1 MGLKKGQTNTK
12 AGRPRGR
19 PNKVT
24 GDLRVW
30 VNELL
35 NDNRHQISKDIQR
48 LEPYQRVMFFEKLLG
63 YAVPKM
69 QSVEAK
75 IDLNRLSDEQIDLII
90 NELNKN
96 LDNE

>member
-1 MGLKKGQTNTK
+1 
-12 AGRPRGR
+12 
-19 PNKVT
+19 V
-24 GDLRVW
+24 
-30 VNELL
+30 
-35 NDNRHQISKDIQR
+35 I
-48 LEPYQRVMFFEKLLG
+48 FFEKLLG

-75 IDLNRLSDEQIDLII
+75 IDLHNLSDEQLDLII

>member
-1 MGLKKGQTNTK
+1 MTNNK
-12 AGRPRGR
+12 AGRPRGK

-24 GDLRVW
+24 SDLRAW
-30 VNELL
+30 INELL
-35 NDNRHQISKDIQR
+35 NDNRQQIAKDIQL
-48 LEPYQRVMFFEKLLG
+48 LEPHQRVMFFEKLLG

-75 IDLNRLSDEQIDLII
+75 IDLNRLSDEQLDLII

-96 LDNE
+96 LGNE